1 MKKLVAL
8 LLALAMVFALAAC
21 GSGNTSTPSSSASS
35 GGSATSTPDASTS
48 ADASTSGE
56 ATTGTGESPVAGKK
70 IAYIMLMSSATI
82 FQMWSDSF
90 TETAKKLGMTADTF
104 FCSDNADTW
113 KSTIEQCAQGGYDGL
128 MVSHGG
134 QEYAWDFLSGILEQY
149 PDLKIVTFDTP
160 FKDANGEVQKI
171 EGVTQFF
178 QQDAGFAEST
188 RASPSV
194 SSRSSRARATT
205 APSIVVRPAISP
217 MRTTARS
224 PLLSVSPPSMIRTPL
239 PPCVT

>member
-21 GSGNTSTPSSSASS
+21 GSGNTSTPGSSASS
-35 GGSATSTPDASTS
+35 GGSATSTPASS
-48 ADASTSGE
+48 DADASTSGE
-56 ATTGTGESPVAGKK
+56 ASTGTTESPVAGKK

-90 TETAKKLGMTADTF
+90 TETAEKLGMTADTF

-134 QEYAWDFLSGILEQY
+134 QEYACCLLYTSIL
-149 PDLKIVTFDTP
+149 K
-160 FKDANGEVQKI
+160 
-171 EGVTQFF
+171 
-178 QQDAGFAEST
+178 
-188 RASPSV
+188 R
-194 SSRSSRARATT
+194 
-205 APSIVVRPAISP
+205 
-217 MRTTARS
+217 
-224 PLLSVSPPSMIRTPL
+224 
-239 PPCVT
+239 